1 MMRTA
6 IFLVMVGGC
15 VWAGN
20 LRAQA
25 ANGSGRGDVR
35 EAGAGMAAGTEVS
48 GVVTS
53 GVNGQPLAD
62 AGVTLIDVK
71 DGKEA
76 AETATDAE
84 GRFAF
89 AHVAD
94 GRFTLR
100 AQHRGFVTAMFEE
113 HGSFSTAIVTGAGLD
128 ATGLN
133 FTLEPQAAIYGTV
146 TEDSGDPVPQARVSL
161 YRRAGG
167 SGKIVRAGMTVA
179 DAMGR
184 YELPRLAAG
193 SYYLCAAGQPWY
205 RANVGVGT
213 MLQPRTDAAPNQ
225 QRSPLDVAYRVNCYP
240 DTTDPN
246 AAETVDVSAGD
257 RVAANMTL
265 HAVPA
270 VHISIEIPM
279 AQGGGGGGMA
289 FPMFAEDVFGTPD
302 VMQPGQ
308 VTMIGG
314 EDGDGSSKRTVEM
327 SVAPGAYEMQVVTP
341 DGKRGPFTT
350 MDVTEDETSLDLGSM
365 PEMAEV
371 RGTVSMAGGLP
382 SGTSIVLRPEQGIGN
397 VSAEVKQDGSFEI
410 ASVRPGRYRVLFRTS
425 GSGSGAYL
433 FAEKLSASGGKAE
446 GREVEV
452 GSDAVTLNVAAA
464 EANTVVSGYAAR
476 DGKAARGVFV
486 VLVPEA
492 TRANGAASDEA
503 DDREDDDGSGGA
515 LRADQTDSDGS
526 FVWEYVLP
534 GAYTL
539 VAVEEGWTLDWAQPG
554 AMARYL
560 AKGEKV
566 NVAADAKRIDV
577 KDPVEVQA
585 K

>member
-6 IFLVMVGGC
+6 FFLILVGGC
-15 VWAGN
+15 VGACN
-20 LRAQA
+20 LGAQPA

-35 EAGAGMAAGTEVS
+35 GSGDGAAGGTQVS

-53 GVNGQPLAD
+53 GVSGQPLAD
-62 AGVTLIDVK
+62 AGVTLTDVK

-89 AHVAD
+89 AHVPD
-94 GRFTLR
+94 GQFALR
-100 AQHRGFVTAMFEE
+100 ASHRGFVPAAFEE
-113 HGSFSTAIVTGAGLD
+113 HGGFSTAIVTGAGLD

-161 YRRAGG
+161 YRKVGG
-167 SGKIVRAGMTVA
+167 TGRIVRAGMVGA

-184 YELPRLAAG
+184 FELPHMRAG

-205 RANVGVGT
+205 RASMGP
-213 MLQPRTDAAPNQ
+213 MLQPRADAAAQQ
-225 QRSPLDVAYRVNCYP
+225 QRSPLDVAYRLSCYP

-246 AAETVDVSAGD
+246 AAEAVEVGAGD
-257 RVAANMTL
+257 RVAANLTL

-270 VHISIEIPM
+270 VHISVEIPITP
-279 AQGGGGGGMA
+279 GGGRGGMV
-289 FPMFAEDVFGTPD
+289 FPMFAQDVFGTPEM
-302 VMQPGQ
+302 MQPGPLTI
-308 VTMIGG
+308 VGG
-314 EDGDGSSKRTVEM
+314 QDGDESSERTVEM
-327 SVAPGAYEMQVVTP
+327 SVAPGEYEVQVATP
-341 DGKRGPFTT
+341 DGKMGAFTT
-350 MDVTEDETSLDLGSM
+350 MNVTADNASLDLGSM
-365 PEMAEV
+365 PAMAEV
-371 RGTVSMAGGLP
+371 RGTVSMSGGLP
-382 SGTSIVLRPEQGIGN
+382 SEVSIALRPEQGIGN

-410 ASVRPGRYRVLFRTS
+410 ASVRPGRYRLLLNTS

-433 FAEKLSASGGKAE
+433 FAAEMSASGGKAE
-446 GREVEV
+446 GRDVEV
-452 GSDAVTLNVAAA
+452 GSDAVTLTVVAA
-464 EANTVVSGYAAR
+464 EANTTVSGFAAR
-476 DGKAARGVFV
+476 GGKAARGVFV
-486 VLVPEA
+486 VLVPEGA
-492 TRANGAASDEA
+492 RASGAASDQA
-503 DDREDDDGSGGA
+503 GDGEDDDGSGGA

-526 FVWEYVLP
+526 FVWNHVLP

-539 VAVEEGWTLDWAQPG
+539 VAVEDGWTLDWAQPG

-566 NVAADAKRIDV
+566 TVPPDAKSIDV
-577 KDPVEVQA
+577 KEPVEVQA